1 MAETVSVQ
9 IEVDSSGA
17 GKGIGNLKQQ
27 LREATN
33 DAQKLSE
40 KFGATSKEAIN
51 AAQRAAQ
58 LKEEIADVRQTID
71 ALHPEAKFNAI
82 LGLGQGIAGGFAAA
96 QGAMALF
103 GAESDNVQKALLK
116 VQAAMA
122 ISQGLNEINGL
133 RDSFTNLGIV
143 IKSSTL
149 YTKVATAAQT
159 AYNFVVGAG
168 TAAMKVFRVALAA
181 TGIGAVII
189 GITLLVQHWEKLT
202 AFVKDNAEEL
212 KKWGLIIARI
222 LFPPIML
229 FELMY
234 KGVQKLG
241 QSFDFIGDITDKIAS
256 KFGAFKDQIIKLLE
270 QVGILNTAEESA
282 AEDRLAVSKKR
293 EAAIKREIEIA
304 KAQGASAEELAA
316 LDVKLSRE
324 KFLAYNQYVN
334 ARLASGRKLTDEERE
349 QVQDLAVALKVSK
362 EKEQE
367 VINQAN
373 QKRLAEQQKAREKR
387 KALEEQHA
395 KEELDNLR
403 TLEDLKA
410 SNIESE
416 RERELKQLEITF
428 QRKIE
433 AIKGQSATEIEIR
446 KQLAI
451 QQKAQEQA
459 LKDQFDLEDR
469 EKEASKLQLDYENRN
484 AVLEAQKI
492 TDEIKNA
499 ETKLIEEEQAK
510 LLYDKEQADK
520 ALSEE
525 QKILSKANYEKKISD
540 IEKTALAQRLA
551 NEKQIESIKVQ
562 NAKSVLSSLSSI
574 ADIGLKDSKKN
585 AAAKKAIGLAEIAID
600 TAIAIAHAVKN
611 AQTLGFPA
619 SIPVTLTTVAMV
631 LANIASAKKL
641 IGGGGPDASAPTGAS
656 VGGGGASNGV
666 VGSVNTAPRT
676 QSQQQVLTQLSPEER
691 GINVTVNAKV
701 LETDMTDSQ
710 KRVSDIKDKATF

>member
-1 MAETVSVQ
+1 M
-9 IEVDSSGA
+9 
-17 GKGIGNLKQQ
+17 
-27 LREATN
+27 
-33 DAQKLSE
+33 
-40 KFGATSKEAIN
+40 
-51 AAQRAAQ
+51 
-58 LKEEIADVRQTID
+58 
-71 ALHPEAKFNAI
+71 
-82 LGLGQGIAGGFAAA
+82 
-96 QGAMALF
+96 
-103 GAESDNVQKALLK
+103 
-116 VQAAMA
+116 
-122 ISQGLNEINGL
+122 
-133 RDSFTNLGIV
+133 
-143 IKSSTL
+143 
-149 YTKVATAAQT
+149 
-159 AYNFVVGAG
+159 
-168 TAAMKVFRVALAA
+168 
-181 TGIGAVII
+181 
-189 GITLLVQHWEKLT
+189 
-202 AFVKDNAEEL
+202 
-212 KKWGLIIARI
+212 
-222 LFPPIML
+222 
-229 FELMY
+229 
-234 KGVQKLG
+234 
-241 QSFDFIGDITDKIAS
+241 
-256 KFGAFKDQIIKLLE
+256 
-270 QVGILNTAEESA
+270 
-282 AEDRLAVSKKR
+282 
-293 EAAIKREIEIA
+293 
-304 KAQGASAEELAA
+304 
-316 LDVKLSRE
+316 
-324 KFLAYNQYVN
+324 
-334 ARLASGRKLTDEERE
+334 TDEERE

-367 VINQAN
+367 VINQAS

-562 NAKSVLSSLSSI
+562 NAKNVLSSLSSI